1 MYAGHVAFCS
11 VVSHDEYADR
21 WTDGCQTITLCFP
34 LDVADVI
41 TECIKYKLL
50 ALKYKVFIITRLPYL
65 HNSLLFSFFAALVIH
80 LLSFL
85 LSSSSS
91 LRMTCQ
97 SFWYASPRLWNELL
111 CFSIIAPSSHACH
124 HIFLCCVGGG
134 WYPNS
139 WWDYSLSQFMELF
152 MSYFMYI
159 DEIPVH
165 DVSSCINWSRTFIGA
180 VA

>member
-1 MYAGHVAFCS
+1 MLLSQPLNHVIPLITYTPLTDSKQVHFVLLIAGAKMYAGHVAFCS

-65 HNSLLFSFFAALVIH
+65 HNSSLLSFFAALVIH

-85 LSSSSS
+85 LSSSSL

-97 SFWYASPRLWNELL
+97 SF
-111 CFSIIAPSSHACH
+111 
-124 HIFLCCVGGG
+124 
-134 WYPNS
+134 
-139 WWDYSLSQFMELF
+139 
-152 MSYFMYI
+152 
-159 DEIPVH
+159 
-165 DVSSCINWSRTFIGA
+165 
-180 VA
+180 